1 MSTLKILR
9 NRIQSV
15 KSTQKITSAMKLV
28 ASSYFKKSERLL
40 LSAEPHTKMVAQAL
54 GAVLRLQE
62 SKEVTTPLLLGGKGS
77 THLLILIAGDR
88 GLCGGFNMNIG
99 RHANKRIRELLDQG
113 KTVKILGIG
122 TKCLGGIHR
131 DFLPLVEELIDFKEI
146 NGVEKVGMLC
156 SRLVSRIQ
164 TREIDEC
171 SLLYTS
177 FHSIISSVV
186 ETHSLIPFTKDIVLN
201 SRKFKPLSEEK
212 NSPLLF
218 DVEPDM
224 KEVLEALAFEN
235 IKAQLYFSLKESQA
249 SEHSARMMAMDNA
262 TKNAKEMLEKLE
274 TTYHRTRQYG
284 ITKELIEIVAG
295 AEAI

>member
-15 KSTQKITSAMKLV
+15 RSTQKITSAMKLV

-40 LSAEPHTKMVAQAL
+40 ISAEPHTKMVAQAL
-54 GAVLRLQE
+54 EAVLRLPE
-62 SKEVTTPLLLGGKGS
+62 SNESATPLLSGGKGS
-77 THLLILIAGDR
+77 VHFLILIAGDR

-99 RHANKRIRELLDQG
+99 RHANKRIRELLDHG

-122 TKCLGGIHR
+122 TKCLGGVHK

-156 SRLVSRIQ
+156 ARLVSRIQ
-164 TREIDEC
+164 TQEIDEC

-177 FHSIISSVV
+177 FHSIISSTVG
-186 ETHSLIPFTKDIVLN
+186 THSLIPFTKDIVLN
-201 SRKFKPLSEEK
+201 SRKFKPLVEEK
-212 NSPLLF
+212 HAPLLF
-218 DVEPDM
+218 DVEPNM

-235 IKAQLYFSLKESQA
+235 LKAQIYFGLKESQA

-295 AEAI
+295 AEAV

>member
-15 KSTQKITSAMKLV
+15 RSTKKITSAMKLV

-40 LSAEPHTKMVAQAL
+40 ISAEPHTKMVAQAL
-54 GAVLRLQE
+54 EAVLRLQE
-62 SKEVTTPLLLGGKGS
+62 SKEVTTPLLSGGKGS
-77 THLLILIAGDR
+77 LHLLILIAGDR

-113 KTVKILGIG
+113 KTIKILGIG
-122 TKCLGGIHR
+122 TKCLIGVHKN
-131 DFLPLVEELIDFKEI
+131 FLPLVEDLVDFKEI

-156 SRLVSRIQ
+156 ARLVNRIQ
-164 TREIDEC
+164 IKEIDEC

-177 FHSIISSVV
+177 FHSIIRATIG
-186 ETHSLIPFTKDIVLN
+186 THSLVPFTKDIVLN
-201 SRKFKPLSEEK
+201 SRKFKPLVEEK
-212 NSPLLF
+212 RPPLLF
-218 DVEPDM
+218 DVEPNM

-235 IKAQLYFSLKESQA
+235 LKAQLYFSLKESQA

-262 TKNAKEMLEKLE
+262 TKNAKEMLDKLE